1 MNVNDDVADIV
12 LIDKCRRG
20 DEDAFNV
27 LYQRYRLPLY
37 SYLNKLLSNSA
48 SVVDDIFQITWTRIL
63 QNLPAYTDKQRFLSW
78 AFRIAH
84 NLAVDH
90 FRQQARLQ
98 TVELDDRLPDERDTP
113 WEQMDRTTVHA
124 ALARAVE
131 ELSPEQR
138 EVLELR
144 RQGISF
150 KDIAAIQKTGINT
163 VLGRM
168 HYAVKHLQRLMQDY
182 T

>member
-1 MNVNDDVADIV
+1 MLA
-12 LIDKCRRG
+12 
-20 DEDAFNV
+20 
-27 LYQRYRLPLY
+27 
-37 SYLNKLLSNSA
+37 NSA
-48 SVVDDIFQITWTRIL
+48 SVVDDVFQLTWTRIL
-63 QNLPAYTDKQRFLSW
+63 QNLNAYTDKQRFLSW

-84 NLAVDH
+84 NLAIDH
-90 FRQQARLQ
+90 FRQQARMQ
-98 TVELDDRLPDERDTP
+98 TVELPDRLPDERPDP
-113 WEQMDRTTVHA
+113 WERMDREAVGA
-124 ALARAVE
+124 ALAEAIAQ
-131 ELSPEQR
+131 LSPEQR

-150 KDIAAIQKTGINT
+150 KDIADVQNASINT